1 MNLQESSKVNW
12 NQEVEDLGPRLFRY
26 FGMRFSDQ
34 DSDDLTQETLIRLV
48 RKVEEHKFDPLKGNL
63 AMLAFGIA
71 HFVALESQ
79 RFDILRTADALQD
92 HWENQSNDP
101 SQENLQDP
109 FNLLEYL
116 QSQAEIQQLRSAILK
131 LAPIEQQV
139 LSLMVDQELSLLE
152 ISVVLEIPEGTVKSH
167 IHRCKAKLLRIFEQE
182 ASL

>member
-1 MNLQESSKVNW
+1 MTPQDSAQIDW
-12 NQEVEDLGPRLFRY
+12 NQVVDELGPRLFRY
-26 FGMRFSDQ
+26 FVMRFSDQ

-79 RFDILRTADALQD
+79 RFDILRTADSLED
-92 HWENQSNDP
+92 HWESH
-101 SQENLQDP
+101 SQDLIQDQLQDP
-109 FNLLEYL
+109 FNLLDYL
-116 QSQAEIQQLRSAILK
+116 QSQAEIQQLRTSILK

-139 LSLMVDQELSLLE
+139 LSLMIDQELSLLE
-152 ISVVLEIPEGTVKSH
+152 ISAVLELPEGTVKSH